1 MPELRDRTRV
11 DPPSRAERLAP
22 GPVVLGTLSVRV
34 DPRAERM
41 ATESALEA
49 GVELIVANMLTLP
62 PYPTTLMLVGP
73 GGVTLPHEED
83 LTAVRATAQRAA
95 DLGIHTE
102 LLRISTR
109 RPVAGLLELA
119 AERGA
124 GLLVFGPDP
133 SRVRPRRLRRAVQRV
148 RAGAGCLV
156 WVPPLAGEA

>member
-1 MPELRDRTRV
+1 MVELRDRVRV
-11 DPPSRAERLAP
+11 DPPSRAGLVAS

-49 GVELIVANMLTLP
+49 GVGLIVANMLALG
-62 PYPTTLMLVGP
+62 PYPATLMLVGP

-83 LTAVRATAQRAA
+83 LAAVRATAQRAA
-95 DLGIHTE
+95 DLGIRTE

-119 AERGA
+119 AERRA

-133 SRVRPRRLRRAVQRV
+133 NRMRPWRLRRAARRV

-156 WVPPLAGEA
+156 WVPPLATEA